1 MQAFILNSIGCC
13 YEEKKA
19 YKAASD
25 YFLKIIDLEDRL
37 LKDTAHF
44 NLGRIYENMEDIP
57 NALMHYKKVI
67 EDYPESI
74 HLQSAKNRRSRLESA
89 SKPS

>member
-1 MQAFILNSIGCC
+1 MQAFILNSMGYC
-13 YEEKKA
+13 YEEKKD
-19 YKAASD
+19 YKAASE
-25 YFLKIIDLEDRL
+25 YFLKIIDLEDSL

-44 NLGRIYENMEDIP
+44 NLGRIYENMGDMP
-57 NALMHYKKVI
+57 SALMHYKKII

-74 HLQSAKNRRSRLESA
+74 HLQSAKNRQSHFESV